1 MMRRLFILIV
11 VLMALSG
18 IAVGA
23 GFFWLQKAYHTPS
36 VTQED
41 TTIIV
46 ERGSSVVSI
55 SRQLKSGGLV
65 KYARVFRFGVRFLD
79 DPRPLQAGEYSIPAG
94 ASPAAIASVLKSGE
108 QVVHKITLAEG
119 LSSIQ
124 IVDMLQDEPLLTG
137 DIENIP
143 SEGVLLPETYH
154 FHRGE
159 MRSEIISRMKA
170 SLDEVMNDLWPTRDA
185 GIPLHTPREAIILAS
200 IVEKETSVPAE
211 RGLVAGVFINRLK
224 KGMRL
229 QSDPTVVYGIT
240 RGAGSLGRP
249 LSREDLGAKTT
260 YNTYQINGLPPTPI
274 ANPGRASID
283 AVLNPTQTRALYFV
297 ADGTGGHAFAE
308 TLEEHNRNVR
318 AWRKLQRDN

>member
-1 MMRRLFILIV
+1 MRRLFILFV
-11 VLMALSG
+11 VLMAFSG
-18 IAVGA
+18 IAAGA
-23 GFFWLQKAYHTPS
+23 GFFWLQKAYHKPS
-36 VTQED
+36 LTQAD
-41 TTIIV
+41 KVIIV
-46 ERGSSVVSI
+46 ERGSSVASI
-55 SRQLKSGGLV
+55 SRQLKSEGLV
-65 KYARVFRFGVRFLD
+65 RYARVFRFGVRFLD
-79 DPRPLQAGEYSIPAG
+79 DPRPLQAGEYRIPAG

-124 IVDMLQDEPLLTG
+124 IVDLLQDEPLLTG
-137 DIENIP
+137 DIEKIP
-143 SEGVLLPETYH
+143 AEGTLLPETYH

-159 MRSEIISRMKA
+159 TRREIISRMKT

-185 GIPLHTPREAIILAS
+185 GIPVHTPREAVILAS

-211 RGLVAGVFINRLK
+211 RGLVAGVFVNRLK

-240 RGAGSLGRP
+240 RGAGPLGRP
-249 LSREDLGAKTT
+249 LSREDLDAKTT
-260 YNTYQINGLPPTPI
+260 YNTYQIDGLPPTPI

-308 TLEEHNRNVR
+308 TLEEHNRNVQK
-318 AWRKLQRDN
+318 WRKLQRDN